1 MLNENTEEVLVA
13 WGADIVKF
21 AKINIGDRNRKRK
34 SKMTGKM
41 RKGRIDSTGE
51 MRKKLDDEIVINPN
65 SFGFKITGV
74 DYTLDVDQGNVRKTS
89 FKQIE
94 QWMKDK
100 RIRLT
105 NKKGFVKMTP
115 ARIESFA
122 KFVSW
127 KVSNIGSDRTNFMTD
142 AIKEASL
149 KHEKDLIPSLFKD
162 IEQATSLI
170 IKQLQ

>member
-21 AKINIGDRNRKRK
+21 ARINIGDRNRKRR

-41 RKGRIDSTGE
+41 RKGKIDSTGDL
-51 MRKKLDDEIVINPN
+51 RKSLADEIVINPN
-65 SFGFKITGV
+65 SFGFKIVGE
-74 DYTLDVDQGNVRKTS
+74 DYALDVDQGNVRKTS
-89 FKQIE
+89 PEQVG

-105 NKKGFVKMTP
+105 NKKGFVKMTE
-115 ARIESFA
+115 ARIEAFK

-127 KVSNIGSDRTNFMTD
+127 KVSNIGSDRTNYMTD

-149 KHEKDLIPSLFKD
+149 KHEADLIPSLFKD